1 MTEMAPKTDMPS
13 MGSISSMASP
23 PLPRIGALGV
33 GWIGRHR
40 LAGVLDDGA
49 ARLVAVADP
58 DADAARDAAALG
70 GAAVVDGLDALLDR
84 GLDGLLIAT
93 PSALHA
99 EQARAAL
106 DRGVAVFCQ
115 KPLARTAAEACA
127 VVDAARRADRL
138 LGVDFSYRHIA
149 GVAQMR
155 ELVEAGALGRV
166 FAVELVFHNAYGPD
180 KPWFRDPARS
190 GGGCLID
197 LGVHLVDLA
206 LWMLPGARVVEVAGQ
221 CFAGGV
227 AARPDRCEDYAAAT
241 LRLADGAVVRLVT
254 SWNLHAGQD
263 AVIEAAFRGTAGA
276 VTLHNV
282 GGSFYDFRA
291 EHHTGTRRRVIA
303 EPPDA
308 WGARAAVAWARRLRH
323 DRGFDPAVEQ
333 AVAVAE
339 VIDRAYGRA

>member
-1 MTEMAPKTDMPS
+1 MIDS
-13 MGSISSMASP
+13 
-23 PLPRIGALGV
+23 LPRIGALGV

-40 LAGVLDDGA
+40 LRGVLDEGA
-49 ARLVAVADP
+49 AALVAVADP
-58 DADAARDAAALG
+58 DATAAADAAALA
-70 GAAVVDGLDALLDR
+70 GARVVRDLDALIDC

-99 EQARAAL
+99 DQAVAAL

-115 KPLARTAAEACA
+115 KPLARTAAEARR

-155 ELVEAGALGRV
+155 ERLRSGALGRV

-180 KPWFRDPARS
+180 KPWFRDPVRS

-206 LWMLPGARVVEVAGQ
+206 LWLLPEARVVKVAGC
-221 CFAGGV
+221 CFVGGEP
-227 AARPDRCEDYAAAT
+227 ATPDRCEDYAAAT
-241 LRLADGAVVRLVT
+241 LLLADGAQVRLVT

-263 AVIEAAFRGTAGA
+263 AVIEASFRGTRGA
-276 VTLHNV
+276 VALTNI
-282 GGSFYDFRA
+282 GGSFYDFRV
-291 EHHTGTRRRVIA
+291 EQHVGTRREVIA
-303 EPPDA
+303 APPDD
-308 WGARAAVAWARRLRH
+308 WGARSAVAWARRLRSDGRF
-323 DRGFDPAVEQ
+323 DREVEQ
-333 AVAVAE
+333 AVAVAD
-339 VIDRAYGRA
+339 VIDRIYGR

>member
-1 MTEMAPKTDMPS
+1 MTEMAPK
-13 MGSISSMASP
+13 MGAMASMASIPSP

-58 DADAARDAAALG
+58 DADAAHAAAAPA
-70 GAAVVDGLDALLDR
+70 GAAVVDGLDALLAH

-106 DRGVAVFCQ
+106 DAGVAVFCQ
-115 KPLARTAAEACA
+115 KPLARTAAEARA

-138 LGVDFSYRHIA
+138 LGVDLSYRHIA

-180 KPWFRDPARS
+180 KAWFRDPSRS

-221 CFAGGV
+221 CFAGG
-227 AARPDRCEDYAAAT
+227 AAATPDRCEDYVAAT
-241 LRLADGAVVRLVT
+241 LRLEDGAVVRLVT

-263 AVIEAAFRGTAGA
+263 AVIEATFRGTEGA
-276 VTLHNV
+276 VTLANV
-282 GGSFYDFRA
+282 DGSFYDFRV
-291 EHHTGTRRRVIA
+291 EHHTGTRRQVIA

-308 WGARAAVAWARRLRH
+308 WGARAAVAWARRLRR

-339 VIDRAYGRA
+339 VIDRVYGR